1 MVQARLQALVLE
13 LHAAICLQGVSQA
26 GFPQAGEVPMV
37 QASLQVFVL
46 ELYAAICLQGVSQ
59 VGFPQAVKVHFQ
71 VFSRG
76 PVVVVCLSVVPRP
89 VA

>member
-26 GFPQAGEVPMV
+26 GFPQAGEVPTV
-37 QASLQVFVL
+37 QARL
-46 ELYAAICLQGVSQ
+46 
-59 VGFPQAVKVHFQ
+59 Q

>member
-13 LHAAICLQGVSQA
+13 LHATICLQGVS
-26 GFPQAGEVPMV
+26 
-37 QASLQVFVL
+37 
-46 ELYAAICLQGVSQ
+46 
-59 VGFPQAVKVHFQ
+59 QAVKVHFQ

-76 PVVVVCLSVVPRP
+76 LVVVVCLSVVPRP

>member
-1 MVQARLQALVLE
+1 MVQVRLQALVLE
-13 LHAAICLQGVSQA
+13 LHAAICLQGVSQE
-26 GFPQAGEVPMV
+26 GFPQAGE
-37 QASLQVFVL
+37 
-46 ELYAAICLQGVSQ
+46 
-59 VGFPQAVKVHFQ
+59 VHFQ

>member
-1 MVQARLQALVLE
+1 MVGKMALWPEVLEEVPMVQARLQALVLE
-13 LHAAICLQGVSQA
+13 LHAAICLQGVSQV
-26 GFPQAGEVPMV
+26 GFPQAGEVP
-37 QASLQVFVL
+37 
-46 ELYAAICLQGVSQ
+46 
-59 VGFPQAVKVHFQ
+59 AVKVHFQ